1 MWLNFNIAEET
12 SASPTGA
19 TPPTYRPI
27 IVNNEKEVIQA
38 RNDGYYPVINKSID
52 IFAILSSPGK
62 NAKEREEGRH
72 KREERRDE

>member
-62 NAKEREEGRH
+62 RMQKRGRKH